1 MEQAMKMAKAQREE
15 LGSRPLSGVD
25 CNESPARYWALT
37 GFDDAAAITVCN
49 EINRE
54 WMFAL
59 VTFHG
64 EGKISF
70 SISQKT
76 WERGEGHYPTVI
88 QLCGALAK
96 DPRLSASKG
105 SFIVWLE
112 DGMWDWCKHYS
123 RRAPIMAFG
132 RSKND
137 TTTFL
142 IPDPAFVGGMGYAQ
156 EERESKLLRL
166 RTPWSERRPTIFW
179 RGAATGTG
187 IEGPEWVDTAR
198 GMLARKAR
206 EIGDASIVD
215 AKITRI
221 KHLPPENALV
231 LESQGVVDR
240 EVPFDSFFTYKYI
253 VDADGYH
260 CAWKSLFLK
269 LMTGSVVLKMDS
281 PFEQWYH
288 RDLVPWKHYIP
299 LSRDLAELKDL
310 HAWLRAHDS
319 EAQAIANQGG
329 EFISQV
335 TLEATVD
342 HSVRAIERMLGAR
355 RAP

>member
-1 MEQAMKMAKAQREE
+1 
-15 LGSRPLSGVD
+15 
-25 CNESPARYWALT
+25 
-37 GFDDAAAITVCN
+37 
-49 EINRE
+49 
-54 WMFAL
+54 
-59 VTFHG
+59 
-64 EGKISF
+64 
-70 SISQKT
+70 
-76 WERGEGHYPTVI
+76 
-88 QLCGALAK
+88 
-96 DPRLSASKG
+96 
-105 SFIVWLE
+105 
-112 DGMWDWCKHYS
+112 
-123 RRAPIMAFG
+123 
-132 RSKND
+132 
-137 TTTFL
+137 
-142 IPDPAFVGGMGYAQ
+142 
-156 EERESKLLRL
+156 
-166 RTPWSERRPTIFW
+166 
-179 RGAATGTG
+179 
-187 IEGPEWVDTAR
+187 
-198 GMLARKAR
+198 MLARKAR